1 MEVVVSF
8 FIDEF
13 QLHRTTMTVVMSI
26 LMFVLGIGASLSL
39 GVWKDYTLFGKNL
52 FGMLD
57 YVSSNLIMPFGGIM
71 AAILV
76 GWKSWPVIEARLT
89 RTEGTRPV
97 WLPLLRGFCR
107 YIAPVLIFVILV
119 QNL

>member
-1 MEVVVSF
+1 MDWEWEKVFFKLF
-8 FIDEF
+8 FISYYQNGAKNHFSPHEDI
-13 QLHRTTMTVVMSI
+13 TTITDITTRISFAKIDVYS
-26 LMFVLGIGASLSL
+26 
-39 GVWKDYTLFGKNL
+39 KT
-52 FGMLD
+52 
-57 YVSSNLIMPFGGIM
+57 IMPFGGIM

-89 RTEGTRPV
+89 RTDGTRPV